1 MKSARGCYDLF
12 VLCQC
17 LSPVLCSPSTLTI
30 MFKWQNSLLKDLQ
43 AELLVLLT
51 LSLIEKEIADK
62 LKIVPDKTLSAI
74 SMMKLKSVS
83 LLKFKE

>member
-1 MKSARGCYDLF
+1 
-12 VLCQC
+12 
-17 LSPVLCSPSTLTI
+17 

-62 LKIVPDKTLSAI
+62 LKIVPGKTLSAI

>member
-1 MKSARGCYDLF
+1 M
-12 VLCQC
+12 
-17 LSPVLCSPSTLTI
+17 LTI

-62 LKIVPDKTLSAI
+62 LKTVPDKTLSAI
-74 SMMKLKSVS
+74 SM
-83 LLKFKE
+83 